1 MQKPTDVLYPD
12 KSGPSRPADLL
23 LVNARVL
30 TLDPGQPRAEAVA
43 VLGERIVAVGA
54 RVQVNHLAGPGTRT
68 IDCQGMALLPGL
80 IDAHCHL
87 LALAASL
94 QGLDCGPG
102 AVSSIGELRRAIR
115 RRADATPAGQWI
127 RGYGYDESAFSE
139 GRHPTRWD
147 LDQATPHHPVRLDH
161 RSGHA
166 IVLNSRAL
174 EAAGIQQDT
183 ADPLE
188 GVIVRDDTTGEITG
202 LLLELGAFLR
212 ERLGATRESAQLEA
226 GVVLLNRKLLSC
238 GVTSVQDAGANNSP
252 ARWEVFREL
261 QASGR
266 LLCRITMLAG
276 ATRLEEYMSTGLSW
290 GSRDDRL
297 RLGHAKVMLT
307 LTTGALHP
315 DLPTLREVVA
325 VAHAHGFPVAIHAV
339 EREAVA
345 AAVQALGEAWARP
358 GASRPHNSSFRPRD
372 RIEHCSECPPELV
385 AQVRRSGA
393 AVVTQPGLVYWNG
406 GRYRKEVEP
415 SLLGHLYPVGAL
427 NRAGVPVAFGSDAPV
442 IDLNPWPA
450 IYSAV
455 TRETREGGPLIPP
468 EHPGT
473 KVDQRIT
480 VESALRMYTVAAACA
495 EGSEQRKGTIRP
507 GKLADLVLVDNDPTT
522 VTHPRIKDIRAVMTI
537 LGGRIVWQDGF
548 PVLSY

>member
-1 MQKPTDVLYPD
+1 ME
-12 KSGPSRPADLL
+12 
-23 LVNARVL
+23 
-30 TLDPGQPRAEAVA
+30 PGQPRAEAVA

-54 RVQVNHLAGPGTRT
+54 GDQVSNFAGPGART

-102 AVSSIGELRRAIR
+102 AVSSIGELQRAIR

-127 RGYGYDESAFSE
+127 RGFGYDESAFSE

-166 IVLNSRAL
+166 TVLNSRAL
-174 EAAGIQQDT
+174 EAAGIHRDT

-188 GVIVRDDTTGEITG
+188 GVIVRDDTTGELSG

-212 ERLGATRESAQLEA
+212 DRLGATRESAQLEA
-226 GVVLLNRKLLSC
+226 GVVRLNRKLLSY
-238 GVTSVQDAGANNSP
+238 GVTSVQDAGPNNNP

-266 LLCRITMLAG
+266 LLSRITMLAG
-276 ATRLEEYMSTGLSW
+276 ASRLEEFLSSGRRW
-290 GSRDDRL
+290 GSGDDRL

-315 DLPTLREVVA
+315 ELPALRELVA
-325 VAHAHGFPVAIHAV
+325 AAHAHGFPVAIHAI

-345 AAVQALGEAWARP
+345 AAAQVLGELSRSVP
-358 GASRPHNSSFRPRD
+358 LSGTDRDNSASRPRD
-372 RIEHCSECPPELV
+372 RIEHCSECPPELTL
-385 AQVRRSGA
+385 QVRQSGA
-393 AVVTQPGLVYWNG
+393 GVVTQPGLVYWNG

-415 SLLGHLYPVGAL
+415 PLLGHIYPVGAL
-427 NRAGVPVAFGSDAPV
+427 KGAGAPVAFGSDAPI
-442 IDLNPWPA
+442 IDPNPWPA

-455 TRETREGGPLIPP
+455 TRETREGGPLVPP
-468 EHPGT
+468 EHPGAAF
-473 KVDQRIT
+473 DQRVT
-480 VESALRMYTVAAACA
+480 VESALMMYTVAGAYA
-495 EGSEQRKGTIRP
+495 EGTERRKGTIRP
-507 GKLADLVLVDNDPTT
+507 GKLADLVIVDNDPTT
-522 VTHPRIKDIRAVMTI
+522 VSHSRLKDIRAVMTI

-548 PVLSY
+548 PA

>member
-1 MQKPTDVLYPD
+1 MRKPTDVVHPD
-12 KSGPSRPADLL
+12 KSRPSRPADLL
-23 LVNARVL
+23 LVNARVI
-30 TLDPGQPRAEAVA
+30 TMESGHPRAEAVA
-43 VLGERIVAVGA
+43 VLGDRIVAVGA
-54 RVQVNHLAGPGTRT
+54 GALVSNLAGPGTRT

-94 QGLDCGPG
+94 QGLDCGPE
-102 AVSSIGELRRAIR
+102 AVSSIGELRRAIQ

-127 RGYGYDESAFSE
+127 RGFGYDESAFSE

-166 IVLNSRAL
+166 TVLNSRAL
-174 EAAGIQQDT
+174 EAAGIHQDT

-188 GVIVRDDTTGEITG
+188 GVIVRDHATGEITG
-202 LLLELGAFLR
+202 LLLELGMFLS

-226 GVVLLNRKLLSC
+226 GVVLLNRKLLSY
-238 GVTSVQDAGANNSP
+238 GVTSAQDAGANNSP
-252 ARWEVFREL
+252 ARWEVFRQL

-276 ATRLEEYMSTGLSW
+276 ASRLEEFLSNGLLG
-290 GSRDDRL
+290 GSGDDRL
-297 RLGHAKVMLT
+297 RLGHLKVMLT

-315 DLPTLREVVA
+315 DLPTLRELVA
-325 VAHAHGFPVAIHAV
+325 AAHSHGFPVAIHAV

-345 AAVQALGEAWARP
+345 VAAQALGEARVRP
-358 GASRPHNSSFRPRD
+358 EASQTRNFASRSRD
-372 RIEHCSECPPELV
+372 RIEHCSECPPELA

-415 SLLGHLYPVGAL
+415 SLLGHIYPVGAL
-427 NRAGVPVAFGSDAPV
+427 NSAGVPVAFGSDAPFV
-442 IDLNPWPA
+442 DPNPWPA

-455 TRETREGGPLIPP
+455 TRETREGGALIPP
-468 EHPGT
+468 EHPGAAF
-473 KVDQRIT
+473 DQRVT
-480 VESALRMYTVAAACA
+480 TKSALKMYTIAAACA
-495 EGSEQRKGTIRP
+495 DGSEQRKGSIRP

-522 VTHPRIKDIRAVMTI
+522 VIHPRLKEIRAVMTI

-548 PVLSY
+548 PA